1 MADAL
6 TDLRETND
14 DLPGALVAAEQAL
27 AVDPY
32 DEAVYRQV
40 MRFQAR
46 HGRPD
51 AVARAYRLLERRLLD
66 LDAEPEPLTRQLLAE
81 LAPHRRGKAAP
92 RKDLAGVAE
101 VAGEAHPCSAARTS

>member
-66 LDAEPEPLTRQLLAE
+66 LDAEPEPLTPASCSPSSPRTGAGKL
-81 LAPHRRGKAAP
+81 RRG
-92 RKDLAGVAE
+92 
-101 VAGEAHPCSAARTS
+101 RTSPALPR